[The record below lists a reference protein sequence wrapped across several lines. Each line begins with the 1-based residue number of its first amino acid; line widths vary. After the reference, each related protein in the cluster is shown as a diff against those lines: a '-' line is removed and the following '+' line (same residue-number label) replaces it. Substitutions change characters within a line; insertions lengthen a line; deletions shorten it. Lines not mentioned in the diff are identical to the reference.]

1 MIRIR
6 SLVFSFSIALL
17 IISCS
22 EEKEKVATPPQE
34 PPPLMVE
41 VITVKKEKVPIWLE
55 YTGKTEATKRVEV
68 RARVSGRLDQVLF
81 QEGDY
86 VEEGQVL
93 FVLEKDTYEAA
104 LALAKASLERDRATL
119 NLARKD
125 VERYKPLVAED
136 LAPRVTLEQYE
147 ARVAELEATIKS
159 NQATIRDAELNL
171 SYTEIVAPISG
182 RVSRKLVDV
191 GNIVGYGEQTILT
204 TIVSDDPMYAY
215 FNPTESQF
223 QLMRQYKSQDQM
235 DALVNIPGNLK
246 GLLERNALKGKVE
259 FSDNIIDRMTG
270 TITMRAEV
278 ANPDHLILEGTFV
291 YVEVMVTDQAP
302 FLMVPPVAVQ
312 EDQRSSFVFV
322 VDENNMAKRVDIK
335 RGYESRLYLVATE
348 GLDGGEEVVI
358 SGFAQLQQGV
368 KLEPKDVTETKG
380 ILATLEKQGMVP
392 DKE

>member
-22 EEKEKVATPPQE
+22 EEKEKVAPPPQE

>member
-22 EEKEKVATPPQE
+22 EEKEKVAPPPQE

-368 KLEPKDVTETKG
+368 KLEPKDVTQTKG